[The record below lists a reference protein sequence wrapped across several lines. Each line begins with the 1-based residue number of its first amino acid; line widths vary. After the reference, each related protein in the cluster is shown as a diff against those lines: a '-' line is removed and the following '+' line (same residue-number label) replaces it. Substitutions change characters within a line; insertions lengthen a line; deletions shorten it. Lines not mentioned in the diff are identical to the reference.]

1 MSSSLFTELKRRN
14 VFRVGAAYLAGSW
27 LLVEVAGT
35 LIETFGYDLVLNR
48 YVIIA
53 LAIGLIP
60 ALVFSWIFE
69 LTPEGLKKESE
80 IERQHTIS
88 HNTGKKLDHAII
100 ILMAL
105 ALSYFAFDKF
115 IRGPGRDAE
124 LV

>member
-1 MSSSLFTELKRRN
+1 MASSFFSELKRRN

-35 LIETFGYDLVLNR
+35 LIETFSYDVSLNR
-48 YVIIA
+48 FVIIV

-80 IERQHTIS
+80 I
-88 HNTGKKLDHAII
+88 
-100 ILMAL
+100 
-105 ALSYFAFDKF
+105 
-115 IRGPGRDAE
+115 
-124 LV
+124 